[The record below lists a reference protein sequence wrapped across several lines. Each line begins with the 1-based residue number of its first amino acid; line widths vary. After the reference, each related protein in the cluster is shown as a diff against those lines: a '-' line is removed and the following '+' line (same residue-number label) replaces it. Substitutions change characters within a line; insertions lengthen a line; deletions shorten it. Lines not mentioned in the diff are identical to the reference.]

1 MDNRYN
7 RHNKRKY
14 NLKVHICIGY
24 KNMEISYQIAALL
37 TLLRKRFLI
46 FVTLIVGK
54 L

>member
-1 MDNRYN
+1 
-7 RHNKRKY
+7 
-14 NLKVHICIGY
+14 
-24 KNMEISYQIAALL
+24 MEISYQIAALL